1 MKTKALYLAML
12 FLLILKPGFSQEK
25 SKKELKEEKKIETQK
40 QVEAMINAKE
50 FRFVGRTA
58 LPTGMRSVNLSSNP
72 NYMKFQPEMIES
84 EMPFF
89 GKAYSAVGY
98 GNDTGVK
105 FKGKPEKFEVVKKSK
120 AFEIE
125 AEVKGSGDNF
135 RISLSVGFEGSAS
148 LSITSNKRSTITYQ
162 GDIFPL
168 EEKQK

>member
-1 MKTKALYLAML
+1 MKTKVFYLFVA
-12 FLLILKPGFSQEK
+12 FTLIILPVAGQEK
-25 SKKELKEEKKIETQK
+25 SKKELKEEKKLEKQK

-105 FKGKPEKFEVVKKSK
+105 FKGKPEKFDVEKTSK

-125 AEVKGSGDNF
+125 AEVKSTSDNF
-135 RISLSVGFEGSAS
+135 RISLTVGLEGSAS
-148 LSITSNKRSTITYQ
+148 LSITSNNRSTISYQ

-168 EEKQK
+168 EEK